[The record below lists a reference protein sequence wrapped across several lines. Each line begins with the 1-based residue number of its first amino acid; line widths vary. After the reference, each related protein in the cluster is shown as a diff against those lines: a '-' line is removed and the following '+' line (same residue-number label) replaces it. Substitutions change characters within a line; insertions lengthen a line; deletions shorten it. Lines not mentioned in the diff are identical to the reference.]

1 MKGNQM
7 KKYFE
12 DPRFSLIRFSAC
24 DVIVTSGDVTNGDD
38 LNDPNGEN
46 NEVTIP

>member
-1 MKGNQM
+1 M

-24 DVIVTSGDVTNGDD
+24 DVIVTSGDVTNEDD
-38 LNDPNGEN
+38 QTKDSDQNT
-46 NEVTIP
+46 EVTVP